1 MAAVKKVGQK
11 NGEVGL
17 LVEYLFCVYTTRA
30 TLLTIVYFAWSPR
43 VPMKK
48 LCVRNTWKPAY
59 FFLSSLSLYLSL
71 YVTFRRARARSCHVF
86 EIRQPQQSVA
96 HHSHQDCG
104 KKELGTTEQSL
115 FEHFGIPK

>member
-30 TLLTIVYFAWSPR
+30 TLLTIVYFEWSLR
-43 VPMKK
+43 VPLKK
-48 LCVRNTWKPAY
+48 ICVRNTWKPAY

>member
-1 MAAVKKVGQK
+1 MRKIATKIARV
-11 NGEVGL
+11 NG
-17 LVEYLFCVYTTRA
+17 
-30 TLLTIVYFAWSPR
+30 TLYNQSNAIDHCL
-43 VPMKK
+43 
-48 LCVRNTWKPAY
+48 LCVEPASP
-59 FFLSSLSLYLSL
+59 FQKIMRAQHLETCLFLSLLSLYLSL
-71 YVTFRRARARSCHVF
+71 YLTFRRARARSCHVF

>member
-1 MAAVKKVGQK
+1 MRQNEK
-11 NGEVGL
+11 NRHKNRHKNRSCKWAFIQPEA
-17 LVEYLFCVYTTRA
+17 RA

-59 FFLSSLSLYLSL
+59 FFLSLLSLYLSL
-71 YVTFRRARARSCHVF
+71 YLTFRRARARSCHVF